1 MQVASMHANNA
12 PDDGER
18 GLGFP
23 GIGRDRSGFTLIEL
37 MIVVAIIGILAAIV
51 YPSYIEHVVKTKR
64 SAAAACLSEQANY
77 MERFY
82 TTNLRYDQD
91 QAGNANPLSL
101 APAAGGIQ
109 LGCMANSQTGQDYN
123 YRINNLTRSTYTLQ
137 AVPQGA
143 QATRD
148 TLCATLTLDETGTRG
163 VTGTGTVNECW

>member
-1 MQVASMHANNA
+1 
-12 PDDGER
+12 
-18 GLGFP
+18 
-23 GIGRDRSGFTLIEL
+23 
-37 MIVVAIIGILAAIV
+37 MIVVAIIGILAAIA

-64 SAAAACLSEQANY
+64 SAASACLSEQANY

-82 TTNLRYDQD
+82 TTNLRYDLYDADGDGAVND
-91 QAGNANPLSL
+91 QNPL
-101 APAAGGIQ
+101 AAATMQ
-109 LGCMANSQTGQDYN
+109 LDCMTNSQTGQDYS